1 MSKQVNN
8 FISHKSLGSF
18 VYIDGDIQTILIF
31 ISREFVATLFAKHV
45 LRQRV
50 QQRDIC
56 KDKKCVND
64 AFFNVRSTS
73 KKLFN

>member
-1 MSKQVNN
+1 MSKQVHN

-18 VYIDGDIQTILIF
+18 VYIDGDIQTIF

-50 QQRDIC
+50 QQKDIC
-56 KDKKCVND
+56 EDKKYVND
-64 AFFNVRSTS
+64 AFSNVRSTS